1 MYNYFKLKYKNFSE
15 KKISYSYG
23 GIDALINNIFKKQ
36 SFGFYVDVGC
46 NHPIKNNNTYLL
58 YKRGWH
64 GINIDVD
71 LKNIETFNYAR
82 PQDYNVNIGVS
93 NKEGVEKLF
102 FYHDK
107 SSINTLNENVKK
119 YQKANISQ
127 VKHVNT
133 QTLNQILDISVFN
146 NINIDFLS
154 IDIEGDEMKVL
165 QNFNFLK
172 YSPKVIVIEFLDLS
186 LNNLEIKNLNIEN
199 VLKSD
204 LFKFMVSKNYTLAN
218 WLHSDLV
225 FVNNNFSD

>member
-1 MYNYFKLKYKNFSE
+1 MPAFHSCLR
-15 KKISYSYG
+15 
-23 GIDALINNIFKKQ
+23 L
-36 SFGFYVDVGC
+36 
-46 NHPIKNNNTYLL
+46 
-58 YKRGWH
+58 
-64 GINIDVD
+64 NIDVD

>member
-36 SFGFYVDVGC
+36 SSGFYVDVGC

-71 LKNIETFNYAR
+71 LKNIEIFNYAR
-82 PQDYNVNIGVS
+82 PKDYNVNIGVS

-107 SSINTLNENVKK
+107 SSINTLNENVNK
-119 YQKANISQ
+119 YQKVNISQ
-127 VKHVNT
+127 VKLVNT
-133 QTLNQILDISVFN
+133 QTLNQILDTSTFKD
-146 NINIDFLS
+146 INIDFLS
-154 IDIEGDEMKVL
+154 IDIEGDEMKIL
-165 QNFNFLK
+165 KNFNFLK

-186 LNNLEIKNLNIEN
+186 LKNLEIKNLNIEN
-199 VLKSD
+199 VLKSE

>member
-1 MYNYFKLKYKNFSE
+1 MLNYFKLKYKNFSE

-58 YKRGWH
+58 YKKGWH

-133 QTLNQILDISVFN
+133 QTLNQILDTSVFN

>member
-1 MYNYFKLKYKNFSE
+1 MYSYFKLKYKNFSE

-23 GIDALINNIFKKQ
+23 GIDALINNIFKKK
-36 SFGFYVDVGC
+36 SSGFYVDVGC

-82 PQDYNVNIGVS
+82 PKDYNVNIGVS

-102 FYHDK
+102 FYHDR
-107 SSINTLNENVKK
+107 SSINTLNENVNK
-119 YQKANISQ
+119 YQKKIISQ

-133 QTLNQILDISVFN
+133 LTLNQILDTSAFN

-154 IDIEGDEMKVL
+154 IDIEGDEMKAL
-165 QNFNFLK
+165 KNFNFLK
-172 YSPKVIVIEFLDLS
+172 YSPKVIVIEFLDLG
-186 LNNLEIKNLNIEN
+186 LKNLEIKNLNIEN

-204 LFKFMVSKNYTLAN
+204 IFKFMVSKNYTLAN

-225 FVNNNFSD
+225 FINNKFSD

>member
-36 SFGFYVDVGC
+36 SSGFYVDVGC

-58 YKRGWH
+58 YKRNWH

-71 LKNIETFNYAR
+71 LKNIEIFNYAR
-82 PQDYNVNIGVS
+82 PKDYNVNIGVS
-93 NKEGVEKLF
+93 DKEGVEKLF

-107 SSINTLNENVKK
+107 SSINTLNENVNK
-119 YQKANISQ
+119 YQKVNISQ
-127 VKHVNT
+127 VKLVNT
-133 QTLNQILDISVFN
+133 QTLNQILDTSTFKD
-146 NINIDFLS
+146 INIDFLS
-154 IDIEGDEMKVL
+154 IDIEGDEMKIL
-165 QNFNFLK
+165 KNFNFLK

-186 LNNLEIKNLNIEN
+186 LKNLEIKNLNIEN

-204 LFKFMVSKNYTLAN
+204 LFKFIVSKNYTLAN